1 MSRYDSIVVAVR
13 IRKLFPSLRVEL
25 APVSRRWGV
34 AAGRSEYDMIRIR
47 DNIAEALED
56 D

>member
-34 AAGRSEYDMIRIR
+34 AAGRSEHDMLRIR
-47 DNIAEALED
+47 AKIVDMLED